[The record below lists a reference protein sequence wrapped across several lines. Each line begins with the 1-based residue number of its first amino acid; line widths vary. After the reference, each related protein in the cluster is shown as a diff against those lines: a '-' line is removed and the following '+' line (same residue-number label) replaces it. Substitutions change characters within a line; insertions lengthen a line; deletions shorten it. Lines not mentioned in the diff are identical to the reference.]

1 MFFFNVQEIITKKI
15 LKELFAIK
23 IYRVENEEIEDVID
37 YEIYD
42 DIDEVVEVE
51 ERVLSRKKR
60 GKTAYNSDLAGC
72 GGTFR

>member
-1 MFFFNVQEIITKKI
+1 M
-15 LKELFAIK
+15 
-23 IYRVENEEIEDVID
+23 YRVENEEIEDVID

-60 GKTAYNSDLAGC
+60 GTTAYNSDLAGC

>member
-1 MFFFNVQEIITKKI
+1 MFFFNIQEIITKKI

-60 GKTAYNSDLAGC
+60 GTTAYNSDLAGC